1 VSAGKLM
8 SFNDIYGQEKQI
20 AILKNT
26 MKRKHVPHAYLFHGI
41 KGIGK
46 RTTAK
51 VFAKALNCLETNLD
65 SCDRCS
71 SCLKVD
77 HGNHPDV
84 TIIEPKG
91 IFIKINTIRDLQ
103 NQMKFRPL
111 EGKKR
116 IIIIIDADRM
126 NSIAANALL
135 KTLEEPSLSNI
146 LILITSRPY
155 MLPATILSRCQHLR
169 FNPIQKD
176 KVTLLLEKKS
186 SLDRESAYLLAST
199 SGGSIGKALKMNKD
213 SYLTLRNEI
222 IEKISTCNFK
232 DPLEFLSFVDS
243 FGKDRKGVTKRLEI
257 LKSWYRD
264 ILVYRETGETES
276 LIHQDRIEAIK
287 NFADVISGSDI
298 LKNIKAINRAHSAIE
313 QNANKD
319 LTLEWMIFKLSNFAK
334 SQDSMAK

>member
-1 VSAGKLM
+1 M

-26 MKRKHVPHAYLFHGI
+26 MKREHVPHAYLFHGI

-71 SCLKVD
+71 SCLKID

-84 TIIEPKG
+84 TIVEPEG
-91 IFIKINTIRDLQ
+91 VFIKINAIRDLQ

-126 NSIAANALL
+126 NSVAANALL

-146 LILITSRPY
+146 LILITSRSY

-176 KVTLLLEKKS
+176 KVVLLLEKKL
-186 SLDRESAYLLAST
+186 SLDRESAYLLASS

-213 SYLTLRNEI
+213 SYLTFRNEI
-222 IEKISTCNFK
+222 IEKISTRNFK

-243 FGKDRKGVTKRLEI
+243 FGKDRKGVTERLEI

-264 ILVYRETGETES
+264 ILVYGETGETES
-276 LIHQDRIEAIK
+276 LIHHDRIEAIK
-287 NFADVISGSDI
+287 DFADVISGSDI
-298 LKNIKAINRAHSAIE
+298 LKSIKAINRAHRAIE

-319 LTLEWMIFKLSNFAK
+319 LTLEWMIFKVSYFAK